1 MLANFTK
8 VILRRLRLVKINRNF
23 LVFLIFFVISIV
35 FWFMQSVKETSE
47 VSLTYKLNIV
57 DMPKDIIYTTD
68 MPQEVSVS
76 YASKGWNAF
85 YYKFMINEVRELTIS
100 FKEIDNGNGEIIIDA
115 NNFRRAA
122 QKVKPTGMT
131 YKSTIPNKIEA
142 FYSNGQH
149 KRVPVTFKSSIST
162 TGGRFH
168 CGTILSPD
176 SVDVYAPEDI
186 YKNITSIETENI
198 AYKEVEDT
206 INTRLA
212 LVEPRGVKVFPD
224 TINAEICVDIFTDKI
239 VLVPV
244 QCENV
249 PPNKIMRSFPLKA
262 KIIFLVSST
271 LYDEITAEDFVL
283 AADYEDVKK
292 GTDYCKLYVRQQPSN
307 IRNLR
312 ISPEAVEYVIEQAS
326 E

>member
-1 MLANFTK
+1 M
-8 VILRRLRLVKINRNF
+8 VKINRNF
-23 LVFLIFFVISIV
+23 LVFLIFFIISIA

-47 VSLTYKLNIV
+47 VSLTYKLNIA
-57 DMPKDIIYTTD
+57 DMPKDVIYTSD
-68 MPQEVSVS
+68 MPHEVSVN

-100 FKEIDNGNGEIIIDA
+100 FKEIDSGNGKIIIDA

-131 YKSTIPNKIEA
+131 YKSSIPNKVEV

-149 KRVPVTFKSSIST
+149 KRVPVIFKGSIST

-168 CGTILSPD
+168 CGTILHPD

-186 YKNITSIETENI
+186 YKNINSIETENI
-198 AYKEVEDT
+198 TYKEVEDT

-212 LVEPRGVKVFPD
+212 LVEPRGVKVSPD

-239 VLVPV
+239 ISVPV
-244 QCENV
+244 RCENV
-249 PPNKIMRSFPLKA
+249 PQNKIMRTFPLNA
-262 KIIFLVSST
+262 KVIFLVSST
-271 LYDEITAEDFVL
+271 LYDNITAEDFVL
-283 AADYEDVKK
+283 VANYEDIKE

-312 ISPEAVEYVIEQAS
+312 ISPESVEYVIEQAS

>member
-149 KRVPVTFKSSIST
+149 KRVPVTFKGSIST

-168 CGTILSPD
+168 CGTILS
-176 SVDVYAPEDI
+176 
-186 YKNITSIETENI
+186 
-198 AYKEVEDT
+198 
-206 INTRLA
+206 
-212 LVEPRGVKVFPD
+212 VFSSCLHS
-224 TINAEICVDIFTDKI
+224 EIS
-239 VLVPV
+239 L
-244 QCENV
+244 
-249 PPNKIMRSFPLKA
+249 SFL
-262 KIIFLVSST
+262 
-271 LYDEITAEDFVL
+271 
-283 AADYEDVKK
+283 
-292 GTDYCKLYVRQQPSN
+292 
-307 IRNLR
+307 
-312 ISPEAVEYVIEQAS
+312 
-326 E
+326 